1 MERIGITFVVILCI
15 TTIFFVLYV
24 FKKEQFHD
32 VGALF
37 YDPIATLTPQE
48 KQDSLYSPFI
58 IRPREINAQR
68 FSGRCSN
75 ELYPNGYHIGFTN
88 KVAKGEMGSPN
99 ASVEAQFYAQRPL
112 LNPDQYYNMLSQ
124 MLKTVNSYHNVPD
137 FIPKDLFIHQTE
149 FSDGNTFSNVM
160 KYIMKLINKAK
171 TATPSLEEYAKVDTW
186 GGEQFA
192 FTDQKMFSFSR
203 YDEMNREN
211 GGISGAQAE
220 QDRAKNARRSGEP
233 RKLVVNF
240 NLYNT
245 LRNIS
250 TDVIATVYFAHG
262 KYYFDN
268 IELTTKKETCPWT
281 PVNFGTKSGNINLN
295 NASARAPVPNWIY
308 GNTLENQTF
317 NNKGFHSSNEEE
329 NILIKGGIPE
339 EYRQFIKQ
347 DNVKNSYW
355 TKYYNAQD
363 LPGGPLFPETSTSKL
378 NTKILP
384 KLPNRT
390 NSKLVS
396 WTVNV

>member
-1 MERIGITFVVILCI
+1 MERIGILFIVILCVV
-15 TTIFFVLYV
+15 TIFFVLYV
-24 FKKEQFHD
+24 CKTEQFHD
-32 VGALF
+32 VDALF
-37 YDPIATLTPQE
+37 YDPIGTLTKRE
-48 KQDSLYSPFI
+48 KVDSLYSPFV

-68 FSGRCSN
+68 FSGRCTN

-88 KVAKGEMGSPN
+88 KIAKGEMGSPD
-99 ASVEAQFYAQRPL
+99 AYIEARFYAQRPL

-137 FIPKDLFIHQTE
+137 FIPKNLFIHQTE
-149 FSDGNTFSNVM
+149 FSDGNTFSDVM
-160 KYIMKLINKAK
+160 KYIMKLINKGK
-171 TATPSLEEYAKVDTW
+171 KNTKSLKEYAKVDTW

-203 YDEMNREN
+203 YNEMNREN
-211 GGISGAQAE
+211 GGINDSAQAE

-295 NASARAPVPNWIY
+295 NADSRAPVPNWIY

-317 NNKGFHSSNEEE
+317 NNKGFHDPNGD

-384 KLPNRT
+384 DLKNLSR
-390 NSKLVS
+390 S